1 MALLFMLCLENI
13 GSHSYA
19 DFPDVDTF
27 CYMTEEKK
35 KTMLIIT
42 LVSSEKAF
50 SAEKLSRSWGWIQ
63 FFHNSDF
70 LLKALTLS
78 VNWQ

>member
-35 KTMLIIT
+35 KPCSL
-42 LVSSEKAF
+42 SPWSRQK
-50 SAEKLSRSWGWIQ
+50 KLSVLRSCPDHGVGYNFSTILI
-63 FFHNSDF
+63 FS
-70 LLKALTLS
+70 
-78 VNWQ
+78 